1 MVRDPRRTNRR
12 VIQPAARPTGPSL
25 GRRTL
30 LRNAAMLGVSVP
42 TLSALLQA
50 CANAPTGSGANGA
63 TAKLQIA
70 SPDNPVTWPIADD
83 NQPIADG
90 LQPESGPLLL
100 YNYADYIGPAVVKA
114 FEEKYGVDV
123 KISTFNDTDEAIT
136 KIRTGAVP
144 YDIYFPSYDQIS
156 RLVTA
161 SLIRPLNHSYL
172 GNLGNVWSTFADP
185 WYDGEARYS
194 VPYSV
199 YTTGIGW
206 RDDQVTADVAALGNP
221 YDALWD
227 PQYQGK
233 VAVIDDWHTA
243 MAMVALR
250 AGITDVNTDKAS
262 DLAVIQQGLT
272 DLANATHPKVTV
284 SMYNDLPTGQLGL
297 SQMWSG
303 DVVNAQYYLPKGQ
316 SVDVLRYWFPENGKG
331 LVDNDLMVVLS
342 GGNSPVLAH
351 LFLDHMLDE
360 KNSLKN
366 FGYIGYQPPQ
376 NSLDTERLVADGY
389 LPENLAT
396 AGVREEWFDVG
407 YRLLELTVANDA
419 AWHRVWQQFK
429 AGA

>member
-1 MVRDPRRTNRR
+1 MDRADG
-12 VIQPAARPTGPSL
+12 PAFD
-25 GRRTL
+25 RRTL
-30 LRNAAMLGVSVP
+30 LRNAALLGISVP

-50 CANAPTGSGANGA
+50 CADSPTGSAANGGK
-63 TAKLQIA
+63 KLEIA

-83 NQPIADG
+83 NPPIADG
-90 LQPESGPLLL
+90 LDPESGPLML
-100 YNYADYIGPAVVKA
+100 YNYADYLAPAVVKS

-144 YDIYFPSYDQIS
+144 FDIYFPSYDQIA

-161 SLIRPLNHSYL
+161 GLVRPLNHSYL
-172 GNLGNVWSTFADP
+172 GNLGNVWDAFKDP

-194 VPYSV
+194 VPYSI

-206 RDDQVTADVAALGNP
+206 RDDLVPDDIAGLANP
-221 YDALWD
+221 YDSLWD
-227 PQYQGK
+227 PSYRSK

-250 AGITDVNTDKAS
+250 AGLTDVNTDSAD
-262 DLAVIQQGLT
+262 DLAVIQQQMIELSE
-272 DLANATHPKVTV
+272 ATKPKVTV
-284 SMYNDLPTGQLGL
+284 SMYNDLPSGQLGIA
-297 SQMWSG
+297 QMWSG
-303 DVVNAQYYLPKGQ
+303 DVVNSQYYLPEGQ
-316 SVDVLRYWFPENGKG
+316 SSDILRYWFPEDGKG
-331 LVDNDLMVVLS
+331 LVDNDLMMVLK

-351 LFLDHMLDE
+351 LFIQHLLDE
-360 KNSLKN
+360 KNSLTN

-376 NSLDTERLVADGY
+376 KVLDEQRLVADGF

-396 AGVREEWFDVG
+396 AAVHEEWFDTG
-407 YRLLELTVANDA
+407 YRLLELTVENDA
-419 AWHRVWQQFK
+419 AWHQIWQQFK

>member
-1 MVRDPRRTNRR
+1 MDRAGVPRVERR
-12 VIQPAARPTGPSL
+12 A
-25 GRRTL
+25 L
-30 LRNAAMLGVSVP
+30 LRNAALLGISVP
-42 TLSALLQA
+42 ALSALLQA
-50 CANAPTGSGANGA
+50 CADSPTSSGKGGGGGGA
-63 TAKLQIA
+63 ALKIA

-90 LQPESGPLLL
+90 LQPEKGPLLL
-100 YNYADYIGPAVVKA
+100 YNYADYIGPQVVKS
-114 FEEKYGVDV
+114 FEAKYGVDV
-123 KISTFNDTDEAIT
+123 KVSTFNDTDEAIT

-144 YDIYFPSYDQIS
+144 YDIYFPSYDQIA

-161 SLIRPLNHSYL
+161 KLVRPLNHSYL
-172 GNLGNVWSTFADP
+172 GNLGNVWDAFQSP
-185 WYDGEARYS
+185 WYDGDAHYS

-206 RDDQVTADVAALGNP
+206 RNDQVTADVAGMDNP

-227 PQYQGK
+227 PSYRGK

-250 AGITDVNTDKAS
+250 SGLTDVNSAKSA
-262 DLAVIQQGLT
+262 DLDTIQQGLT
-272 DLANATHPKVTV
+272 DLSQAVKPKVTV
-284 SMYNDLPTGQLGL
+284 SMYNDLPSGQLGI

-303 DVVNAQYYLPKGQ
+303 DVVNAQYYLPKGT
-316 SVDVLRYWFPENGKG
+316 SVDVLRYWFPEDGKG
-331 LVDNDLMVVLS
+331 LVDNDLMMVLS
-342 GGNSPVLAH
+342 GGNNPVLAH

-376 NSLDTERLVADGY
+376 NAIDDQSLVADGY

-396 AGVREEWFDVG
+396 AAVKQEWFDVA
-407 YRLLELTVANDA
+407 YRLLEMPVDVDA
-419 AWHRVWQQFK
+419 EWHRVWQQFK

>member
-1 MVRDPRRTNRR
+1 MERARGPEFDRR
-12 VIQPAARPTGPSL
+12 A
-25 GRRTL
+25 L
-30 LRNAAMLGVSVP
+30 LRNAALLGISVP
-42 TLSALLQA
+42 ALSALLQA
-50 CANAPTGSGANGA
+50 CADSPTGSGSGGGGGGQAI
-63 TAKLQIA
+63 KIA
-70 SPDNPVTWPIADD
+70 SPDNPVTWDIADD

-90 LQPESGPLLL
+90 LQPEKGPLLL
-100 YNYADYIGPAVVKA
+100 YNYADYIGPAVVKS

-123 KISTFNDTDEAIT
+123 KVSTFNDTDEAIT

-144 YDIYFPSYDQIS
+144 FDIYFPSYDQIG

-161 SLIRPLNHSYL
+161 KLVRPINHSYVA
-172 GNLGNVWSTFADP
+172 NLGNVWSSFQSP
-185 WYDGEARYS
+185 WYDGEAHYS

-199 YTTGIGW
+199 YTTGVGW
-206 RDDQVTADVAALGNP
+206 RTDLVPDDVAALDNP
-221 YDALWD
+221 YDSLWNPD
-227 PQYQGK
+227 YKGK

-250 AGITDVNTDKAS
+250 SGLTDVNTDSAD
-262 DLAVIQQGLT
+262 DLATIGEALT
-272 DLANATHPKVTV
+272 ELSQATQPKVTV
-284 SMYNDLPTGQLGL
+284 SMYNDLPSGQLGI

-316 SVDVLRYWFPENGKG
+316 PVDVLRYWFPEDGMG
-331 LVDNDLMVVLS
+331 QVDNDLMMVLS
-342 GGNSPVLAH
+342 GGKNPVLAH

-376 NSLDTERLVADGY
+376 NAINTDQLVADGY

-396 AGVREEWFDVG
+396 AGVREEWFDVA
-407 YRLLELTVANDA
+407 YRLLELTVENDA
-419 AWHRVWQQFK
+419 AWHQVWQQFK

>member
-1 MVRDPRRTNRR
+1 MQQSPGPAFDRR
-12 VIQPAARPTGPSL
+12 A
-25 GRRTL
+25 L
-30 LRNAAMLGVSVP
+30 LRNAALLGISVP

-50 CANAPTGSGANGA
+50 CADSPTGAGPGGGSPTEAI
-63 TAKLQIA
+63 QIA
-70 SPDNPVTWPIADD
+70 SPDHPVTWDIADD

-90 LQPESGPLLL
+90 LKPEQGPLML
-100 YNYADYIGPAVVKA
+100 YNYADYIGPAVVKS

-123 KISTFNDTDEAIT
+123 KVSTFNDTDEAIT

-144 YDIYFPSYDQIS
+144 FDIYFPSYDQIG

-161 SLIRPLNHSYL
+161 KLVRPINHSYVP
-172 GNLGNVWSTFADP
+172 NLGNVWTTFQSP

-199 YTTGIGW
+199 YTTGVGW
-206 RDDQVTADVAALGNP
+206 NTDLVPDDVAALDNP
-221 YDALWD
+221 YDSLWNAD
-227 PQYQGK
+227 YRGK
-233 VAVIDDWHTA
+233 VGIIDDWHTA

-250 AGITDVNTDKAS
+250 EGVTDVNSENPA
-262 DLAVIQQGLT
+262 DLEVIQKSLT
-272 DLANATHPKVTV
+272 ELSGATKPKVTV
-284 SMYNDLPTGQLGL
+284 SMYNDLPSGQLGI

-303 DVVNAQYYLPKGQ
+303 DVVNAQYYLPKGK
-316 SVDVLRYWFPENGKG
+316 SVDILRYWFPEDGKG
-331 LVDNDLMVVLS
+331 LVDNDLMMVLS
-342 GGNSPVLAH
+342 GGKNPVLAH

-376 NSLDTERLVADGY
+376 NAINTDQLVADGY

-396 AGVREEWFDVG
+396 AGVREEWFDVA
-407 YRLLELTVANDA
+407 YRLLELSIENDA
-419 AWHRVWQQFK
+419 AWHQVWQQFK